1 MTIFLGGSWPEAA
14 QNLVRGAWC
23 GLYEIHYLTKND
35 VVDLS
40 FCQYDDPSP
49 RLVEKLTSR
58 LRIVKAGQQWF
69 SLRQNGN
76 AVFLYPTPDYKFRC
90 EKLGRVFEDYEEAQ
104 TMFNSV
110 ELAIERGWI
119 TPIEE

>member
-49 RLVEKLTSR
+49 RLVKKLTNR

-76 AVFLYPTPDYKFRC
+76 AVFLYPTPDYKFLC
-90 EKLGRVFEDYEEAQ
+90 EYLDMTFESYEDAQ
-104 TMFNSV
+104 KHFQSV
-110 ELAIERGWI
+110 EVAVERGDLV
-119 TPIEE
+119 PIED